1 MLAVGEIM
9 ENRNRTR
16 LMPITNNLFPVL
28 LLLQNKKGMP
38 QPPQQQKE
46 T

>member
-28 LLLQNKKGMP
+28 LLPQNKKGMP
-38 QPPQQQKE
+38 QQQKE